1 MDEKDNQEED
11 VIELL
16 TPQDKF
22 YIMAEK
28 NPNLEK
34 LLTEFNL
41 QLL

>member
-28 NPNLEK
+28 NSNLEK